1 MASLAPAKQSS
12 NGGTW
17 DSFLHYYGMIVHQQ
31 NMLHDRVRTGTY
43 KTAFDQNKIDFKDK
57 VVVDVGTGTNMALL
71 AAQAG
76 AKTVYAIEASAIAEN
91 AKQLVKANGYEEVV
105 KAIQGKV
112 ADIDLPEK
120 VDVIISEPMGFV
132 SARANARSFCARW
145 DKMAEAVRQNVSNN
159 WYNLYLPV
167 F

>member
-12 NGGTW
+12 NVGTW
-17 DSFLHYYGMIVHQQ
+17 DSFFHYYGMIVHQQ

-57 VVVDVGTGTNMALL
+57 VVVDVGTGTGILALF

-91 AKQLVKANGYEEVV
+91 AKQLVKANGDDSPLP
-105 KAIQGKV
+105 IWRGTHRILHPLQLSTWINTTCGK
-112 ADIDLPEK
+112 P
-120 VDVIISEPMGFV
+120 
-132 SARANARSFCARW
+132 RAS
-145 DKMAEAVRQNVSNN
+145 
-159 WYNLYLPV
+159 
-167 F
+167 